1 MKRDYSVLRCAALSL
16 VAVAVVG
23 LLAASGCGGN
33 GPSRLNSPPQGSS
46 ESPSSLQ
53 DSYVSMTDNAMLED
67 MSVSSVHFVPHTA
80 ELNSLGVRRLNRYV
94 EILKIYG
101 GTLRYDGLDDPD
113 EMVKKRLEQIKGM
126 LVANGVEADKFEVVQ
141 AMSGGPGLRAG
152 EAIAAREMTTAKSGA
167 TEKKKDASIGE
178 AAATVK

>member
-1 MKRDYSVLRCAALSL
+1 MKREYLVTHYAALSL
-16 VAVAVVG
+16 FAVAVMG
-23 LLAASGCGGN
+23 LLATSGCGGG

-67 MSVSSVHFVPHTA
+67 MSVSGVHFVPHTA
-80 ELNSLGVRRLNRYV
+80 ELNSLGVRRLNRYA

-113 EMVKKRLEQIKGM
+113 EMVKQRLERIKGM
-126 LVANGVEADKFEVVQ
+126 LVAGGVEADKFEVVQ
-141 AMSGGPGLRAG
+141 AMGGGPGLRAA
-152 EAIAAREMTTAKSGA
+152 EAIAAREATSGKSGA
-167 TEKKKDASIGE
+167 PEKKKDASIGE

>member
-1 MKRDYSVLRCAALSL
+1 MTREYSVMRCASLSL
-16 VAVAVVG
+16 AAVAVLG
-23 LLAASGCGGN
+23 LLGASGCGGN

-53 DSYVSMTDNAMLED
+53 DSYVNMTDNALLED
-67 MSVSSVHFVPHTA
+67 MSVSSVHFVPHTT

-113 EMVKKRLEQIKGM
+113 EMVKQRIERIKGM
-126 LVANGVEADKFEVVQ
+126 LVAGGVEADKCEVVQ
-141 AMSGGPGLRAG
+141 AMSGGPGLRAD
-152 EAIAAREMTTAKSGA
+152 EAIAAREVTTAKSGA
-167 TEKKKDASIGE
+167 AEKKKDSSIGE